1 MIPDSDNNLM
11 TKFIICFKWN
21 SRVFSIITKIDYTV
35 IFFNSIADVGMNLIF
50 NNHLNLLSFDH
61 RLDSRLESRLD
72 SGLDPRLD
80 YRLDPGLDPRLAHR
94 LDNRLDNRLVL

>member
-50 NNHLNLLSFDH
+50 NNHLNLLSFDQK
-61 RLDSRLESRLD
+61 LD
-72 SGLDPRLD
+72 SGLEPRLD
-80 YRLDPGLDPRLAHR
+80 YRLDDGLEPRLDQRLDHVLEYRLDPRLDHG
-94 LDNRLDNRLVL
+94 LSF